1 MIYEIDP
8 KDDGGSVMEKKSKHS
23 KLFYQYLLSYVLI
36 LATPL
41 IILSVFIGG
50 CVLDILKQ
58 EIHENN
64 MYTLQN
70 AKNIVETQLQH
81 VTSTDHKVYLN
92 NMLDGFILQN
102 DTIMAIDTKKELET
116 YCQMNPFLVDAAYYQ
131 ANDEYIVAA
140 SSSCPKKEFWNIMYD
155 YENWDYEDFLK
166 ELDSNSGIFFKEA
179 QRVKVK
185 GVSFQR
191 IVTLVIPLDV
201 HGQKCVI
208 LLMNEE
214 FFTNALPQ
222 SDTQKGVSVIRDENG
237 RVMVRK
243 GLEELIDAEYAN
255 TSEDRANADIV
266 TINGEKYL
274 RSCVDSKSYHWTY
287 ESLVLINSIEEKVT
301 YVRLLLSVICLL
313 TIAVGAVGILYF
325 MKRNYSPLRVLE
337 ITSNEILENSEN
349 KNEINHVKNVLDYL
363 NQQNQRLRTEA
374 DKRKGVMKE
383 RFVLRWMSGHYEES
397 LQIQEQ
403 AEKVGVALCRKCY
416 QSAVLR
422 MNNVKMAKMQE
433 VAEVLLNMTPEC
445 VDIFVHIQAETEKI
459 FMIAGYDEGQEDVE
473 QYFLESAEL
482 LKTELGIKAWIAIG
496 NPVHEEV
503 RLKDSYKEALRALE
517 YSIIFDNGV
526 IRYDEIC
533 LWDDNATPSIEP
545 GRMAGYIRKRDVQ
558 GLEGFLNASIAEMKN
573 NKVGIRQIYMHC
585 NEFIYALKKT
595 IEDLNRDYFI
605 EEPLWDNIMGVF
617 VYDTVYELIDIIKM
631 IASDIIEHLEEQS
644 DKTIREK
651 FLVYI
656 SENCFSADFSTAI
669 MAEEF
674 GMSLPQLSRCFKNVL
689 GRNLSDYVTELKIA
703 KAKELLLYEDKPIK
717 DIAEEV
723 GYSSVN
729 SFNRRFKQ
737 VTGYTPGELRTQKK

>member
-1 MIYEIDP
+1 
-8 KDDGGSVMEKKSKHS
+8 MEKKSKHS

-92 NMLDGFILQN
+92 NMLDGFRLQN
-102 DTIMAIDTKKELET
+102 DTIVAIDTKKELET

-131 ANDEYIVAA
+131 ADDEYIVAA
-140 SSSCPKKEFWNIMYD
+140 TSSCPKKEFWNIMYD
-155 YENWDYEDFLK
+155 YENWNYEDFLG
-166 ELDSNSGIFFKEA
+166 ELESNSGLFFKEA

-222 SDTQKGVSVIRDENG
+222 TDTQKGASVIKDETG
-237 RVMVRK
+237 RVMVSK
-243 GLEELIDAEYAN
+243 GMEELIDAAYTDA
-255 TSEDRANADIV
+255 SEVEEDIEIV

-301 YVRLLLSVICLL
+301 YVRLLLSFICLL
-313 TIAVGAVGILYF
+313 TIAVGAIGILYF

-337 ITSNEILENSEN
+337 ITSNEILANSEN
-349 KNEINHVKNVLDYL
+349 ENEMNHVKAVLDYL
-363 NQQNQRLRTEA
+363 NQQNQRLKTEA
-374 DKRKGVMKE
+374 EKRKGVLKE
-383 RFVLRWMSGHYEES
+383 QFVIRWMSGHYEDS
-397 LQIQEQ
+397 RQIREQ
-403 AEKVGVALCRKCY
+403 AEKVGVELRKGRY

-422 MNNVKMAKMQE
+422 INGAKMAKMQQ
-433 VAEVLLNMTPEC
+433 VAEVLLNSIPKY
-445 VDIFVHIQAETEKI
+445 VDIFLHVQTETEKI
-459 FMIAGYDEGQEDVE
+459 FIVAGYDEGQEADVG
-473 QYFLESAEL
+473 QYFFESVEM
-482 LKTELGIKAWIAIG
+482 LKNEVGVKTWLALG
-496 NPVHEEV
+496 NPVCKDV
-503 RLKDSYKEALRALE
+503 SLKDSYKEALKALE

-526 IRYDEIC
+526 IRYDEIQS
-533 LWDDNATPSIEP
+533 WNDNAMLNIEP
-545 GRMAGYIRKRDVQ
+545 GRLAGYVRKRDVQ
-558 GLEGFLNASIAEMKN
+558 GLEDFLNASITEMKN
-573 NKVGIRQIYMHC
+573 KKIGIRQIYMHC

-605 EEPLWDNIMGVF
+605 EEPLWDNIMGVL
-617 VYDTVYELIDIIKM
+617 VYDTVYELMDIIKM

-644 DKTIREK
+644 GKTIREK

-656 SENCFSADFSTAI
+656 SNNCFSADFSTTI
-669 MAEEF
+669 MADEF
-674 GMSLPQLSRCFKNVL
+674 GMSLPQLSRCFKSVL
-689 GRNLSDYVTELKIA
+689 GRNLSDYVTELKIE
-703 KAKELLLYEDKPIK
+703 KAKELLLYEDKAIK

-737 VTGYTPGELRTQKK
+737 VTGYTPGELRSKK